1 MSRFNITF
9 QDIYIPTYSRKAVIT
24 KWGLV
29 QLLFLM
35 IWFYM
40 YFQTSLFCK
49 GAFTN
54 WPLTWLFIL
63 MNWLIMFIQLTF
75 LRTAVITKHVA
86 SLSHELIFCRCL
98 QLCTLVDVLAKNTT
112 EPPISKDCDSTSK
125 RKCQLGIQYRGW
137 GWPWEWQAGR
147 VHSCSLCCTRLT
159 SLKRRQA
166 QVSIHT
172 VVGHGEK

>member
-1 MSRFNITF
+1 MN
-9 QDIYIPTYSRKAVIT
+9 
-24 KWGLV
+24 
-29 QLLFLM
+29 
-35 IWFYM
+35 WFYM

-63 MNWLIMFIQLTF
+63 MNWLIMFIQITF

-86 SLSHELIFCRCL
+86 SLSHELIFFCRCL

-166 QVSIHT
+166 QVSICLQISKFLFRGPNWKENREDVHEIMGYGLM
-172 VVGHGEK
+172 VVFILQSCK